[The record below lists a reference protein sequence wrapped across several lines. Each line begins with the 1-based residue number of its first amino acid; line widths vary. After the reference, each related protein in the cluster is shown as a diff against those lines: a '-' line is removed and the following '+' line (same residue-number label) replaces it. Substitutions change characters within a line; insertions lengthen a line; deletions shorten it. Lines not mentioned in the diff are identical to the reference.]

1 LRLGEVADGC
11 DAVDEFGQW
20 RPACNKFGDE
30 YIQAYKK
37 FAEVSEPKEDFEGRL
52 DLYRL

>member
-1 LRLGEVADGC
+1 MKLELE
-11 DAVDEFGQW
+11 DEFGQW

-30 YIQAYKK
+30 YVAAYTNLM
-37 FAEVSEPKEDFEGRL
+37 EISHPKEDFEGRL